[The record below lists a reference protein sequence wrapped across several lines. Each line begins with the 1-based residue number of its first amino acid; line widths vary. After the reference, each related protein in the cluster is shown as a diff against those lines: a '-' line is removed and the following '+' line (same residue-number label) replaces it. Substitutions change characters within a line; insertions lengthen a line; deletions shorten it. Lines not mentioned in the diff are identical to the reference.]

1 VTTYDLESLNTSSAL
16 FGVQRIFNAP
26 LVYAGSHSEVPLGAE
41 AEGLRIHRVQRGI
54 PLLSPAAFAEA
65 VNTSELTGRGG
76 AHIPA
81 TWKLTAAMEAGPGG
95 TVVVNGAEGELG
107 SAKDAAL
114 LQLRP
119 HLVLDGAIAVAE
131 AIGAAEIVL
140 WVHESSTATRSRLVD
155 AVRERRG
162 EIPVPVRLLLAP
174 EGYVGGEASA
184 VISAVRGGPALPRH
198 SRDRARPWGEG
209 PAVLVHNAE
218 THARLGLIALGHDPT
233 ATSLVTV
240 AESSAPLHFTR
251 RTVMEVTREQTFREV
266 VAAAGAMPPTAV
278 LLGGMGGIWASWR
291 DAADLPI
298 DADVLRAR
306 GLTLGAGIVH
316 LLPAGRDGLVE
327 AAAIAD
333 RLAAESARQCG
344 PCVFGLP
351 ALAEAVSAIA
361 QGGAHARERSRVSG
375 PRGRDIAS
383 LTDLIA
389 GRGACRHPDGA
400 TRMVLSAMEVFGQ
413 DVHGQEVLGR

>member
-1 VTTYDLESLNTSSAL
+1 MTTYDLESPVPTTVL
-16 FGVQRIFNAP
+16 FGVQRIFDTP
-26 LVYAGSHSEVPLGAE
+26 LAYAGTHGEVPLGAE
-41 AEGLRIHRVQRGI
+41 AEGLRIHRARRGA
-54 PLLSPAAFAEA
+54 PVMSPAMFIDA
-65 VNTSELTGRGG
+65 VEGSGLTGRGG

-81 TWKLTAAMEAGPGG
+81 TWKLAAAIEAGPGG
-95 TVVVNGAEGELG
+95 TVVVNGAEGELA

-131 AIGAAEIVL
+131 AIKAAEIVL
-140 WVHESSTATRSRLVD
+140 WVHESARATRARLID

-162 EIPVPVRLLLAP
+162 DIPVPVRLLLAP

-218 THARLGLIALGHDPT
+218 THARLGLLALGHDPV

-240 AESSAPLHFTR
+240 AESSAPLEFTR
-251 RTVMEVTREQTFREV
+251 RTVMEVTRHQTFRE
-266 VAAAGAMPPTAV
+266 ALGAAGVMPPTAV
-278 LLGGMGGIWASWR
+278 LLGGMGGTWVAW
-291 DAADLPI
+291 ADLANQPI
-298 DADVLRAR
+298 DAQALRDS
-306 GLTLGAGIVH
+306 GLSLGAGIIHV
-316 LLPAGRDGLVE
+316 LPAGRSGLAE
-327 AAAIAD
+327 AAVIAD
-333 RLAAESARQCG
+333 RLAQESARQCG

-351 ALAEAVSAIA
+351 ALADAVKSVAD
-361 QGGAHARERSRVSG
+361 
-375 PRGRDIAS
+375 GRTDAKVTP
-383 LTDLIA
+383 LADLIA

-400 TRMVLSAMEVFGQ
+400 IRMVLSAMEVFAQ
-413 DVHGQEVLGR
+413 